1 MVKTCWLGK
10 PKLLCYEIIFMKTI
24 HVISWKVYVIV
35 VFLCLHVS
43 MLPGHLC
50 RNRHS
55 QRSNGDPLDLF
66 SCIDIIFVVR
76 YVFYAILLFHVY
88 SIISLFLAV
97 FQM

>member
-10 PKLLCYEIIFMKTI
+10 PKLLCYEITCDFME
-24 HVISWKVYVIV
+24 SLCNSC
-35 VFLCLHVS
+35 FLCLHVS

>member
-10 PKLLCYEIIFMKTI
+10 PKLLCYEITCDFME
-24 HVISWKVYVIV
+24 SLCNSC
-35 VFLCLHVS
+35 FLCLHVS

-66 SCIDIIFVVR
+66 SCIFVVR